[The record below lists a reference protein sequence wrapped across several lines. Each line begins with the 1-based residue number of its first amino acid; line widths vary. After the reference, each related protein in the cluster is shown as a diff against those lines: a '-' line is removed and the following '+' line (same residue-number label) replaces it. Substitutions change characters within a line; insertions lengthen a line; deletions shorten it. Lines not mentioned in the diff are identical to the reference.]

1 MKGHFRK
8 PGDKWYFWA
17 ELGTDGEGK
26 RRQASRGWF
35 RTRREAEAAFAAMH
49 DELRMGT
56 FVSESKTSVKD
67 FLVDE
72 ELPATRVSIRPSTL
86 DNYSSAMKRY
96 VTPRIGSQQLGRVTP
111 AMLNALYADLLATGR
126 SGGLHGLS
134 TKTVKEVHTILHK
147 ALHDAVRWGRLG
159 RNPADL
165 ADPPAARS
173 PEMQVWSAEQLR
185 KFLKSVEGDRLYA
198 ILADV
203 RNDRYVARWGL
214 GLRWRDVD
222 HKHERIA
229 VVQSLLIVE
238 HKRVFSEPTLKKGR
252 RSVAL
257 DPTTPTASRS
267 HRAAQA
273 QERLLAG
280 EMWTDSG
287 LVFTTEPGGPIDP
300 QRVTRNFGALSEA
313 AGLPHIRLHD
323 VRIRGAGCGR
333 AREGR
338 QRAPRPRQHCD
349 HPRHLLARPSGVARG
364 RSREDRSV
372 HPREGSRR

>member
-96 VTPRIGSQQLGRVTP
+96 VTPRISSQQLGRVTP

-134 TKTVKEVHTILHK
+134 TKTVKEVHTILHDPPQG
-147 ALHDAVRWGRLG
+147 APRCGAVGSPRTEPCRPGRSPG
-159 RNPADL
+159 GTFAGDADL
-165 ADPPAARS
+165 
-173 PEMQVWSAEQLR
+173 E
-185 KFLKSVEGDRLYA
+185 
-198 ILADV
+198 
-203 RNDRYVARWGL
+203 
-214 GLRWRDVD
+214 
-222 HKHERIA
+222 
-229 VVQSLLIVE
+229 
-238 HKRVFSEPTLKKGR
+238 
-252 RSVAL
+252 
-257 DPTTPTASRS
+257 
-267 HRAAQA
+267 
-273 QERLLAG
+273 
-280 EMWTDSG
+280 
-287 LVFTTEPGGPIDP
+287 
-300 QRVTRNFGALSEA
+300 
-313 AGLPHIRLHD
+313 
-323 VRIRGAGCGR
+323 RGAATEVLQIR
-333 AREGR
+333 
-338 QRAPRPRQHCD
+338 
-349 HPRHLLARPSGVARG
+349 RG
-364 RSREDRSV
+364 RPALRD
-372 HPREGSRR
+372 PG